1 MPPDVDNS
9 GIFANVRCT
18 RRKGKPAIERTH
30 VLEELEILCVDRVD
44 RRQTACFIENRVRY
58 RVVIYLVLRGELV
71 IEVRRRHVRIR
82 PELQNAVDIVVYR
95 DRRLCRLPDVARLC
109 GRGSAGESVHGGA
122 YRVNIPHIPGIRYES
137 RLPRAQELVCVE
149 IFIFL
154 ALAPE
159 NRLKE
164 PSLCHFFTPLNTY
177 SPHNPAHR

>member
-1 MPPDVDNS
+1 MPPDVDNP
-9 GIFANVRCT
+9 GIFANVRCSG
-18 RRKGKPAIERTH
+18 RKGEAAIERTH
-30 VLEELEILCVDRVD
+30 VLEELEILRVD
-44 RRQTACFIENRVRY
+44 RIDSRQTACFIENRVRY
-58 RVVIYLVLRGELV
+58 RVVINLVLRGELV
-71 IEVRRRHVRIR
+71 IKVRRRHVRIR

-109 GRGSAGESVHGGA
+109 GRGSAGESVHGGT
-122 YRVNIPHIPGIRYES
+122 YRVYIPHIAGIRYES

-149 IFIFL
+149 ILVFL
-154 ALAPE
+154 APAPE

>member
-9 GIFANVRCT
+9 GIFANVRCAG
-18 RRKGKPAIERTH
+18 RKGEAAIERTH
-30 VLEELEILCVDRVD
+30 VLEELEILRVD
-44 RRQTACFIENRVRY
+44 RIDSRQAACFIENRVRN
-58 RVVIYLVLRGELV
+58 RVVVNLVLRGELV
-71 IEVRRRHVRIR
+71 IKVRRRHVRIR

-95 DRRLCRLPDVARLC
+95 DRRLRRLPDVARLC
-109 GRGSAGESVHGGA
+109 GRGSAGESVHGGT
-122 YRVNIPHIPGIRYES
+122 YRVNIPHIAGIRYES

-149 IFIFL
+149 ILVFL